1 MSVSIKISSST
12 DEIRPHTR
20 WLNAYRSPVHAHV
33 NFGAGE
39 CTPSDQT
46 TCREKTPNHRHTS
59 CACLD
64 FVHRHD
70 GTTDHIRPQTRWL
83 NAWRSPVHAR
93 VHLEQAKVC
102 RVIKTHDVKNIE
114 KKNQPNPTP
123 LRACLDFVFHG
134 SDSITDTMVER
145 VEVSCACT
153 CPFGS
158 EQT

>member
-20 WLNAYRSPVHAHV
+20 WLNAYKSPVHAHV
-33 NFGAGE
+33 NFVAGE

-64 FVHRHD
+64 FVFHGLDASTDTMVERVEVSCACTCPF
-70 GTTDHIRPQTRWL
+70 GTGESVPSYQ
-83 NAWRSPVHAR
+83 NS
-93 VHLEQAKVC
+93 C
-102 RVIKTHDVKNIE
+102 REKYRE
-114 KKNQPNPTP
+114 KKSTQPLTP

-134 SDSITDTMVER
+134 SDSITDTMFER

-153 CPFGS
+153 CPFWSG
-158 EQT
+158 QT